1 MNTCIFLGPT
11 LPVAEAAKILDA
23 VYLPP
28 AAQGDVYLAAIDG
41 AQAIGIVDGYFQ
53 GAPSVWHKEILWAMS
68 RGIHVFGSA
77 SMGALRAAEL
87 SVFGM
92 RGVGR
97 VFEAYRDGVISD
109 DDEVA
114 VVHGP
119 EEMAYRAR
127 TVPLVNMR
135 ATLASA
141 LEQQL
146 LTDAAHRELIDMACS
161 LFYWDRSYEA
171 LVEKC
176 ETRVEAQVLASFANW
191 VRDNAVDQKHDDAIE
206 MLERMGALRGEPLRV
221 EYQFQRTNTWDDLVE
236 ESHGRANGGPPTAPA
251 ESVVRI
257 LNELRLEPS
266 LYRQIL
272 WASSS
277 ESFELLPSEQ
287 SADFL
292 VVGLKKSGHYEQL
305 AARSA
310 DKHALLSAEYGDLP
324 EYADAM
330 LTPGEVL
337 EWYFVD
343 ACGTSVP
350 MDLEAYGAEVGISSS
365 GELCR
370 LLLHELLYE
379 MARDVGQANGA
390 TI

>member
-11 LPVAEAAKILDA
+11 LPADEAAKILDA

-28 AAQGDVYLAAIDG
+28 AAQGDIYLATVDG
-41 AQAIGIVDGYFQ
+41 AEAIGIVDGYFQ

-68 RGIHVFGSA
+68 RGVHVFGSA

-92 RGVGR
+92 QGVGR
-97 VFEAYRDGVISD
+97 VFEAYRDGVVTD

-119 EEMAYRAR
+119 EEMSYRAR
-127 TVPLVNMR
+127 TVPLVNIR

-141 LEQQL
+141 LGQQL
-146 LTDAAHRELIDMACS
+146 ITDTVHQELTDMACS

-171 LVEKC
+171 LIKKC
-176 ETRVEAQVLASFANW
+176 QASVEAQVLERFADW
-191 VRDNAVDQKHDDAIE
+191 VTDNAVDQKHDDAIE
-206 MLERMGALRGEPLRV
+206 MLKRMGELSREPLRV
-221 EYQFQRTNTWDDLVE
+221 SYQFQRTNVWDDLVE
-236 ESHGRANGGPPTAPA
+236 ETHGRAVGGSQIALD
-251 ESVVRI
+251 ESVSRV
-257 LNELRLEPS
+257 LNELKLEPL

-272 WASSS
+272 RASSS
-277 ESFELLPSEQ
+277 GTFESLPSEQ
-287 SADFL
+287 SADAL
-292 VVGLKKSGHYEQL
+292 VVGLKESGHYEQL
-305 AARSA
+305 ATRSA
-310 DKHALLSAEYGDLP
+310 DKHALLGAEYGDLP

-337 EWYFVD
+337 EWYFED
-343 ACGTSVP
+343 ILGTSVP
-350 MDLEAYGAEVGISSS
+350 MDLEAYAAEMGVSNS

-370 LLLHELLYE
+370 LLLHELLYD

-390 TI
+390 TL

>member
-1 MNTCIFLGPT
+1 MNICIFLGPT

-92 RGVGR
+92 QGVGR

-119 EEMAYRAR
+119 EEMAYRAT

-135 ATLASA
+135 VTLASA
-141 LEQQL
+141 LEQRL
-146 LTDAAHRELIDMACS
+146 ITDAAHRELTDMACS
-161 LFYWDRSYEA
+161 LFYWDRSYDA
-171 LVEKC
+171 LIEKC
-176 ETRVEAQVLASFANW
+176 EARVEARVLERFADW
-191 VRDNAVDQKHDDAIE
+191 VSDNAVDQKHDDAIE
-206 MLERMGALRGEPLRV
+206 MLERMGALGGEPLRV

-236 ESHGRANGGPPTAPA
+236 QSHGRADVAPREAAA
-251 ESVVRI
+251 ESVGRI
-257 LNELRLEPS
+257 LDELRLEPS

-272 WASSS
+272 LASSS
-277 ESFELLPSEQ
+277 ESFESLPSGQ
-287 SADFL
+287 NLDSL

-310 DKHALLSAEYGDLP
+310 DKNALLSAEYGDLP

-350 MDLEAYGAEVGISSS
+350 MDLAAYGTEVGISSS

-379 MARDVGQANGA
+379 MARDVGLANGA

>member
-1 MNTCIFLGPT
+1 MNICVFLGPT
-11 LPVAEAAKILDA
+11 LPVEKAAKILDA

-28 AAQGDVYLAAIDG
+28 AAQGDVYLATIDG
-41 AQAIGIVDGYFQ
+41 AEAIGIVDGYFQ

-68 RGIHVFGSA
+68 RGVHVFGSA

-87 SVFGM
+87 SAFGM
-92 RGVGR
+92 QGVGR
-97 VFEAYRDGVISD
+97 VFEAYRDGIIDD

-141 LEQQL
+141 LGQRIIS
-146 LTDAAHRELIDMACS
+146 DAVYRELTDMACS
-161 LFYWDRSYEA
+161 LFYWDRNYDALIKRCEA
-171 LVEKC
+171 SVE
-176 ETRVEAQVLASFANW
+176 TGVLEKFTDW
-191 VRDNAVDQKHDDAIE
+191 VTDNAVDQKHDDAIE
-206 MLERMGALRGEPLRV
+206 MLEHMAELSGEPLRV
-221 EYQFQRTNTWDDLVE
+221 TYQFQRTNAWDDLVE
-236 ESHGRANGGPPTAPA
+236 ESQGRADGGPRTTLG
-251 ESVVRI
+251 ETVGRV
-257 LNELRLEPS
+257 LDELRLEPP

-272 WASSS
+272 CASSS
-277 ESFELLPSEQ
+277 GTVASFPSEQ
-287 SADFL
+287 SPASL
-292 VVGLKKSGHYEQL
+292 VVGLKESGHYEQL

-337 EWYFVD
+337 EWYFED
-343 ACGTSVP
+343 TCGAAVP
-350 MDLEAYGAEVGISSS
+350 MDLEAYAKEMGIPSS

-379 MARDVGQANGA
+379 MARDPGQVNGA
-390 TI
+390 MI